1 MNAKQNSNARALSAL
16 PSVGARVV
24 AFIGILIA
32 GFAGA
37 LLGVSLIDLQCQGSC
52 AGPNSVGLVSGAV
65 ISAAGMSVVVVLVLR
80 AVGEW
85 RELDGHK

>member
-1 MNAKQNSNARALSAL
+1 MNAKQDNDARALSAL
-16 PSVGARVV
+16 PSVGARVI
-24 AFIGILIA
+24 AFIGIMVA
-32 GFAGA
+32 GLAGA
-37 LLGVSLIDLQCQGSC
+37 LIGFSLVDLQCQGSC
-52 AGPNSVGLVSGAV
+52 GVPNSIGLVSGAV